1 MIVLVKKDILH
12 FVQDVRAVRGMGR
25 GISDHHVV
33 LCKVRLARTW
43 IKRRKVVDGDLRIRS
58 ERLREHQYREGYARS
73 LKGKRVEWDRENN
86 IEHMWVQVKWA
97 TVESVKVC
105 GSVRVGDGNPN
116 GVWWNDQVKAAVKRN
131 EDDLKEALTARDE
144 DTRERYLEAYKEK
157 KRKIKG
163 CIYQSKKEVQEQF
176 GSKMNQDVN
185 VNGKLFWKEVSKV
198 NGRKVENSNRI
209 KNGDERLALEEA
221 EVQRILK
228 WYYDDLHNIHTQK
241 QVAVHM

>member
-1 MIVLVKKDILH
+1 M
-12 FVQDVRAVRGMGR
+12 
-25 GISDHHVV
+25 
-33 LCKVRLARTW
+33 
-43 IKRRKVVDGDLRIRS
+43 
-58 ERLREHQYREGYARS
+58 
-73 LKGKRVEWDRENN
+73 
-86 IEHMWVQVKWA
+86 
-97 TVESVKVC
+97 
-105 GSVRVGDGNPN
+105 RVGDGNPK

-157 KRKIKG
+157 KRKVKG